1 MKRFFA
7 CLILICCAVTI
18 FAQNVK
24 PYVVDLNKMPAV
36 NDDKTV
42 TFDKKTGTISLTGE
56 NAGIG
61 L

>member
-36 NDDKTV
+36 NDDKTA
-42 TFDKKTGTISLTGE
+42 TFDKTTKTVTVTANDKLQ
-56 NAGIG
+56 
-61 L
+61 